1 MISFTSEQRYYIYPG
16 PMDMR
21 KDIDGLAGVV
31 RNDMQLDPTR
41 RNGVFI
47 FLSKK
52 RNIMKILARGLD
64 RFELLKIRLD
74 KDKFLEPIY
83 DEESQSV
90 RLTWSDFVTITE
102 SVSVSKLRVKNV
114 I

>member
-1 MISFTSEQRYYIYPG
+1 
-16 PMDMR
+16 MDMR

-47 FLSKK
+47 FISKR
-52 RNIMKILARGLD
+52 RNVMKILTRGLG

-74 KDKFLEPIY
+74 KDKFLKPIY
-83 DEESQSV
+83 DEKKHCF
-90 RLTWSDFVTITE
+90 RLSWSDFVTITE
-102 SVSVSKLRVKNV
+102 SVSVSKIRVRNV